1 MESNTAAESNHLSH
15 RSITI
20 IRGEQNRA
28 SEMLELLQDA
38 ARWME
43 SNGIKQWTPGQ
54 FNEADILH
62 YFEERE
68 VYLALQNDELIGMFT
83 LQFSDPQ
90 YWGPRNDDSYAYLHR
105 LTVARSYRG
114 TGLGSQMLHYAADL
128 AIQKGLKGLRFD
140 TVAHNVKLNGYYQS
154 LGFHYMGTHDMGG
167 GRLVN
172 LYEKFAET
180 GDANE
185 IVLRYFREDD
195 FNTLKS
201 WSVSPEFLK
210 QWAGPSL
217 SFPIEDEE
225 LRKYMLNS
233 NHPAESNILIYSGIH
248 KATGRVIG
256 HISLGWI
263 DRANRSGRV
272 GRVVVD
278 PEYRGLG
285 IGSRMMQET
294 LRIAFDALQL
304 HRVSL
309 GVFDFNTPAIRSYE
323 AAGFRREGI
332 QRESA
337 LFSNGYVDCIEM
349 GLLDREWKELNK
361 G

>member
-1 MESNTAAESNHLSH
+1 MKADTAADSNFLAQHSIVISRGD
-15 RSITI
+15 RS
-20 IRGEQNRA
+20 RAGEI
-28 SEMLELLQDA
+28 LLLLQDA

-43 SNGIKQWTPGQ
+43 SNGIKQWSPAQ
-54 FNEADILH
+54 FHEADILN
-62 YFEERE
+62 YFEDRE
-68 VYLALQNDELIGMFT
+68 VYLALKDNEIAGMFT

-105 LTVARSYRG
+105 LTVAKNYRG

-128 AIQKGLKGLRFD
+128 AVQRGLKGLRFD
-140 TVAHNVKLNGYYQS
+140 TVAHNIKLNGYYQS

-172 LYEKFAET
+172 LYEKFPEKR
-180 GDANE
+180 DADE
-185 IVLRYFREDD
+185 VVLRYFREDD
-195 FNTLKS
+195 FEYLKS

-217 SFPIEDEE
+217 SYPIEDEE
-225 LRKYMLNS
+225 LRKYLLNS
-233 NHPAESNILIYSGIH
+233 NHPAQSNILIYSGIH

-256 HISLGWI
+256 HISLAWI
-263 DRANRSGRV
+263 DRGNRSARV

-278 PEYRGLG
+278 PAYRGRG
-285 IGSRMMQET
+285 IGLRMMKET
-294 LRIAFDALQL
+294 LRIAFEALEL

-309 GVFDFNTPAIRSYE
+309 GVFDFNTSALKSYE

-332 QRESA
+332 HRESA
-337 LFSNGYVDCIEM
+337 LFNNGYVDCIEM
-349 GLLDREWKELNK
+349 GILDREWQELNK
-361 G
+361 T